1 MTRSP
6 EAVARLFHE
15 TYERLAPEFGYR
27 TREASAKPWDE
38 VPEQNRALMVATVR
52 EVLAALDS
60 SDDPRAENLRLHAE
74 IRSLNGQ
81 IEGLTR
87 VMAGLHARLDRT
99 VRENEEL
106 KAERAAP

>member
-52 EVLAALDS
+52 EVLAVLDA
-60 SDDPRAENLRLHAE
+60 PAE
-74 IRSLNGQ
+74 
-81 IEGLTR
+81 
-87 VMAGLHARLDRT
+87 
-99 VRENEEL
+99 
-106 KAERAAP
+106 P